1 MKKIVLTTPLIKE
14 IKEMRETMIANIIDL
29 MKQHGV
35 NEASCN
41 HFQNCPVIHNGICED
56 DVYTLDDIDLYNYGG
71 KEFIILSGSNECYT
85 GIVDPNYMDIEL
97 LIEVYNWVMDYE
109 NELFEPIKE

>member
-35 NEASCN
+35 DGVSCN
-41 HFQNCPVIHNGICED
+41 HIQNCPVIHNGICED
-56 DVYTLDDIDLYNYGG
+56 DVYTLDGIDLFNYGE

-85 GIVDPNYMDIEL
+85 GVVDPNYMDIEL
-97 LIEVYNWVMDYE
+97 LIEVYNWIMDYE
-109 NELFEPIKE
+109 NELFASIKE